1 MADASLTARNLGHL
15 ATAFQALETARDIAP
30 RDSLIAHGA
39 ARARLEA
46 GLPAVADFLRAREL
60 AQYDGGII
68 LGLAAARFAD
78 RDISGAIDEIA
89 GVLAVQPLWLDGHVT
104 LARLRRMA
112 GDGDEFASF
121 HQVLTRNGRVAQLWH
136 GLLSTLIAAE
146 RFDEV
151 LRNVTKARKALGNDA
166 RLDLFEAIAADEL
179 GDADRAGR
187 FFDQFEELD
196 PQAVTARTR
205 HLIRRERYREAS
217 DFAVRLCDFDRHI
230 GLWPYLALVWR
241 LLGDPRWEW
250 LEGDPAFV
258 KMHDLGADVS
268 DLPGLAQHVRGLH
281 IASEQPL
288 DQSVRS

>member
-1 MADASLTARNLGHL
+1 MGISKGPKIDRKGIVATFAQLSDSDPAALVRAASLAMSTNCEEDVLPVLRRGTARHPSHAKLWQMLGLTARNLGDL

-46 GLPAVADFLRAREL
+46 GLPAVADFLRAQEL

-146 RFDEV
+146 RFD
-151 LRNVTKARKALGNDA
+151 
-166 RLDLFEAIAADEL
+166 
-179 GDADRAGR
+179 
-187 FFDQFEELD
+187 
-196 PQAVTARTR
+196 
-205 HLIRRERYREAS
+205 
-217 DFAVRLCDFDRHI
+217 
-230 GLWPYLALVWR
+230 
-241 LLGDPRWEW
+241 
-250 LEGDPAFV
+250 
-258 KMHDLGADVS
+258 
-268 DLPGLAQHVRGLH
+268 
-281 IASEQPL
+281 
-288 DQSVRS
+288 